1 MNIRDPH
8 FHIWDESGDSQ
19 CGLDPRQLFAPKE
32 DLVYTIDRYETDIV
46 IEGFDLAGGRSNMF
60 VYIHERTLCFN
71 LSDLIMQN
79 LHK

>member
-1 MNIRDPH
+1 MNIRDLH
-8 FHIWDESGDSQ
+8 FHIWDVSGDSQ
-19 CGLDPRQLFAPKE
+19 CGLDTRQLFALKE
-32 DLVYTIDRYETDIV
+32 DLIYTMDPYETDIE
-46 IEGFDLAGGRSNMF
+46 IEGFDLTGGGPNMF